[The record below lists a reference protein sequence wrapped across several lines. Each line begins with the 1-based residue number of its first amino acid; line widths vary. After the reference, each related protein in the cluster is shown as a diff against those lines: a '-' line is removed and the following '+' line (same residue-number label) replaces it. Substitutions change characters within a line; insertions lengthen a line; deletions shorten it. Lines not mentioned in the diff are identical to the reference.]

1 MPEVKNR
8 EITLPLDSNLIIAI
22 TGGRRTGKTY
32 LLFSTIRKIIDSGKS
47 NLDEI
52 LYVDFEHIRL
62 KGVNA
67 SDLDDMI
74 FSIL

>member
-1 MPEVKNR
+1 M
-8 EITLPLDSNLIIAI
+8 